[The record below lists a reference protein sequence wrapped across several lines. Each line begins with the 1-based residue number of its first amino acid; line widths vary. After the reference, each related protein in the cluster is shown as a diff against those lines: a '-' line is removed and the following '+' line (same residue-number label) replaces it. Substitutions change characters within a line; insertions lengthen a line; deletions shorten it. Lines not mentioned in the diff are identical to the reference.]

1 MAGEEQ
7 TTKPARGDH
16 GEIERPDA
24 KYPPHVKRWNVD
36 GARVPLFPQQQLGNE
51 VRAKKEKDGDPKF
64 PHARDRTGLG
74 GLVDIRHQAMS
85 NEHQ

>member
-36 GARVPLFPQQQLGNE
+36 GTGVPLFPQQELGNE
-51 VRAKKEKDGDPKF
+51 VRAKKEKKMETPNS
-64 PHARDRTGLG
+64 PMRAIAPAWVGL
-74 GLVDIRHQAMS
+74 LISDTRP
-85 NEHQ
+85 